1 MKTVYPVW
9 AMVGYLQCGH
19 CMKSIHKSVVVNYSP
34 AEMFQLVSDVPA
46 YSQFLPWCDFSRVL
60 QTTPEGKIAEVGIGL
75 CAVRQSFTT
84 RNVEQPGKQIDM
96 HLVRGPFSQLS
107 GQWRFAPVGDDNARA
122 CRIDFQLRY
131 SFANLLLARLVGPLF
146 DKIAS
151 NMVDAFI
158 QRAKKVYG

>member
-75 CAVRQSFTT
+75 FAVRQSLP
-84 RNVEQPGKQIDM
+84 RAI
-96 HLVRGPFSQLS
+96 LS
-107 GQWRFAPVGDDNARA
+107 SPA
-122 CRIDFQLRY
+122 
-131 SFANLLLARLVGPLF
+131 SRLICIWCAGHF
-146 DKIAS
+146 RS
-151 NMVDAFI
+151 
-158 QRAKKVYG
+158 